1 MLLYLIKRLGMTV
14 LVLFIVTIFL
24 SILVQ
29 FVPGDAARRLLG
41 PRATEEQVL
50 KIRSQM
56 ELDKPIAVQVAHFI
70 WNTLHGNFGNDFWT
84 GRPISSSIR
93 DVIWHTAALAFS
105 SLGLAVLFG
114 IPLGVYSATHPN
126 SWLDRILAVVSIS
139 FITLPS
145 YVAGLF
151 LLLIFAVRLKIL
163 PAMGV
168 GEPGDVVD
176 YLRHLILPSIAL
188 AITWIGYLARLVR
201 TSLLEVLNTN
211 YIRVAQAFGLHER
224 VIFYKYALKN
234 ALIPTVAVLG
244 VGMGSLMGG
253 ALFVEVIFS
262 RPGMGSFIYN
272 AINARNYP
280 MVQAGVLVIAFMFV
294 AANLIADFA
303 YSWLDPRIQLG
314 ETRG

>member
-1 MLLYLIKRLGMTV
+1 VLLYLFKRLGMTV
-14 LVLFIVTIFL
+14 LVLFIVMVFL

-29 FVPGDAARRLLG
+29 FVPGDAARSLLG
-41 PRATEEQVL
+41 PRATEDQVL
-50 KIRSQM
+50 KIRSLM
-56 ELDKPIAVQVAHFI
+56 DLDKPVYIQVAHFV

-84 GRPISSSIR
+84 GRPISSYIR
-93 DVIWHTAALAFS
+93 DVIGHTAALAFS
-105 SLGLAVLFG
+105 SLGLAVLLG

-126 SWLDRILAVVSIS
+126 SWLDRILAVISIS

-151 LLLIFAVRLKIL
+151 LLLVFAVRLRWL

-168 GEPGDVVD
+168 GEPGNGVD
-176 YLRHLILPSIAL
+176 YLRHLILPSVAL

-211 YIRVAQAFGLHER
+211 YVRVAQAFGLRDR

-244 VGMGSLMGG
+244 VGLGSLMGG
-253 ALFVEVIFS
+253 AMFAEVIFS

-272 AINARNYP
+272 AINARNFP
-280 MVQAGVLVIAFMFV
+280 MVRAGVLVIAFMFV
-294 AANLIADFA
+294 AANLIADFV
-303 YSWLDPRIQLG
+303 YGWLDPRIQLG